1 MLGKNSE
8 KICAIIWD
16 YDGTL
21 VDSRQK
27 NLNVTRKIVSKI
39 LSGDPTDIPAL
50 GSLSNYHQ
58 AHIKATNWREF
69 YKESFGLTEEQT
81 DDAGR
86 MWTEYQLNDNT
97 PIPFINGVKEVII
110 ELGGLPQGIVSQ
122 NSRENIIQYLDE
134 KNLLSYFKSVI
145 GYEEVDLD
153 KQKPNP
159 EGLMMCIERLT
170 DFKPGVVIYI
180 GDHETDVQCAL
191 NANNILS
198 GNNLE
203 TKILSIGAFYGFDV
217 DTSGWSVLPDYQV
230 QNAADIKSIVNN
242 FNGEN
247 R

>member
-1 MLGKNSE
+1 MLSKNSG

-39 LSGDPTDIPAL
+39 LKGDPTEIPTL
-50 GSLSNYHQ
+50 SSLEKYHQ
-58 AHIKATNWREF
+58 AHIKAKNWREF
-69 YKESFGLTEEQT
+69 YKESFGLTEAQT

-86 MWTEYQLNDNT
+86 MWTGYQLEDQT
-97 PIPFINGVKEVII
+97 SIPLIDGVGEII
-110 ELGGLPQGIVSQ
+110 ISLRRFPQGIVSQ
-122 NSRENIIQYLDE
+122 NSRENIIQYLKQ
-134 KNLLSYFKSVI
+134 KNLHSYFKSII

-170 DFKPGVVIYI
+170 DFKPGIVIYI

-191 NANNILS
+191 NANNILINS
-198 GNNLE
+198 NPE
-203 TKILSIGAFYGFDV
+203 TKIICVGAFYGFDV
-217 DTSGWSVLPDYQV
+217 DTSSWSVLPDYQIK
-230 QNAADIKSIVNN
+230 NAGEIVKLVNN
-242 FNGEN
+242 SNQRN
-247 R
+247 

>member
-1 MLGKNSE
+1 LIGKNPG
-8 KICAIIWD
+8 KICTIIWD

-27 NLNVTRKIVSKI
+27 NLNVTRKIVSQI
-39 LSGDPTDIPAL
+39 LKGDPTEIPAL
-50 GSLSNYHQ
+50 SSLTNYHQ

-86 MWTEYQLNDNT
+86 MWTEYQLEDQT
-97 PIPFINGVKEVII
+97 SIPLIDGVGETII
-110 ELGGLPQGIVSQ
+110 SLRSFPQGIVSQ
-122 NSRENIIQYLDE
+122 NSRENIIQYLKQ
-134 KNLLSYFKSVI
+134 KNLHSYFKSII

-180 GDHETDVQCAL
+180 GDHESDVQCAL

-198 GNNLE
+198 EKNPE
-203 TKILSIGAFYGFDV
+203 TKIISIGAFYGFKV
-217 DTSGWSVLPDYQV
+217 DTSDWSVLPDYQI

-247 R
+247 